1 MTIPAVVAPGSSEG
15 FMEGIEHCVSMAMSI
30 PQDGSVRE

>member
-1 MTIPAVVAPGSSEG
+1 MTIPAVVTPGSSGG

-30 PQDGSVRE
+30 PQDGFMCE